1 MATTEA
7 VVGYGK
13 YLLGLSMIGRIRW
26 SQKLATYIEIEMA
39 LPSLMVVHIQR

>member
-1 MATTEA
+1 MAMTEA

-26 SQKLATYIEIEMA
+26 GQKLGTSIETEPI
-39 LPSLMVVHIQR
+39 